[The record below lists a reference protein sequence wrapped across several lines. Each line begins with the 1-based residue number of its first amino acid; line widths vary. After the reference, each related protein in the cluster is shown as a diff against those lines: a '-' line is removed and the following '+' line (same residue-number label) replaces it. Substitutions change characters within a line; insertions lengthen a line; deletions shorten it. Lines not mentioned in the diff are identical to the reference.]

1 MIIKETIHILNNTQY
16 KLYSDNNFYIKNKK
30 DNSIWTIVNTI
41 VPDDFEE
48 TDTPI
53 VVDKFLE
60 LLNKGLITQ
69 EEYDELKKE

>member
-1 MIIKETIHILNNTQY
+1 MIIKETVHILNDKQY
-16 KLYSDNNFYIKNKK
+16 KVYSDNNFYIKNKK

-48 TDTPI
+48 TDIPI
-53 VVDKFLE
+53 VIDKLLE